1 MAVTRTRV
9 KVCCISS
16 IEEANLA
23 IQYGADAIGLVGPM
37 PSGPGIIDNSMI
49 HNITAAAPA
58 SISTFLLTSETD
70 ADSII
75 AHHKLVNTN
84 TIQLVDAVDANTH
97 YKIKQALP
105 TVKLVQVIHVMDEE
119 SIAEAKE
126 IAHSVD
132 TILLDSGNPNLA
144 IKELGGTGRVHN
156 WEISRRIVEAVD
168 TPVFLAGGLNPDNV
182 AQAIKEV
189 KPFGV
194 DLCSGIRTDK
204 KLDEYKLAAF
214 FSHVK

>member
-1 MAVTRTRV
+1 MPNQRTRV

-37 PSGPGIIDNSMI
+37 PSGPGIIDNSLI
-49 HNITAAAPA
+49 HKITASAPA
-58 SISTFLLTSETD
+58 AVSTFLLTSETD
-70 ADSII
+70 ATSII
-75 AHHKLVNTN
+75 AHHKLVNTT
-84 TIQLVDAVDANTH
+84 TIQLVDAVDSTTH
-97 YKIKQALP
+97 AEIKKALP
-105 TVKLVQVIHVMDEE
+105 TIKLVQVIHVMGEE
-119 SIAEAKE
+119 SIEEAKK
-126 IAHSVD
+126 ISHSVD
-132 TILLDSGNPNLA
+132 TILLDSGNPNLE

-168 TPVFLAGGLNPDNV
+168 TPVFLAGGLNPDNI

-189 KPFGV
+189 NPFGV

-204 KLDEYKLAAF
+204 KLNEKKLAAF
-214 FSHVK
+214 FSQIK